1 MDELIEKMKVVLADT
16 VTFYQKTHQF
26 HWNVEGGDFY
36 MFHLLFERIYTEV
49 YGAVDGIGE
58 QIRALGGY
66 APYGHARI
74 SELTNIMDAPANP
87 PDLVMVRSLMTDNE
101 KVLASLLEAY
111 RLADKYNEIGLS
123 NFLQDRFNA
132 HKVHHYMLRS
142 TLKGEEQ

>member
-1 MDELIEKMKVVLADT
+1 MDELIEQMKVVLADT

-36 MFHLLFERIYTEV
+36 PFHLLFERIYSEV

-66 APYGHARI
+66 APYGHARMG
-74 SELTNIMDAPANP
+74 ELTTIADAVANP
-87 PDLVMVRSLMTDNE
+87 PDMTMTRILLGDNE
-101 KVLASLLEAY
+101 KVMRTIMEAY
-111 RLADKYNEIGLS
+111 RLAERYNEIGLS
-123 NFLQDRFNA
+123 NFLQDRYNA
-132 HKVHHYMLRS
+132 HKVHQYMLRS